1 VVNAVSLYLERGPHT
16 FHSVHLRAAVNLA
29 AEARRAG
36 VRHFVHVSG
45 VGADPASSSP
55 YIRSRGEGE
64 LAVQA
69 AFPDATIV
77 RPTVMFGLDDAFLNT
92 MLMLLERLP
101 AFPIFGFGNTRLQP
115 VSVEDVAEA
124 IVRALGRE
132 PAVYELGG
140 PRTYD
145 YEQLT
150 QTIARQAGWRPVV
163 FPVPFTVWH
172 MLARIAEL
180 LPTPPLTR
188 NQVDLMRIDTVASAS
203 MPGLEVLGI
212 TAQPLEHVL
221 QVILSRRSV
230 RPQAG
235 SST

>member
-1 VVNAVSLYLERGPHT
+1 
-16 FHSVHLRAAVNLA
+16 
-29 AEARRAG
+29 
-36 VRHFVHVSG
+36 
-45 VGADPASSSP
+45 
-55 YIRSRGEGE
+55 
-64 LAVQA
+64 
-69 AFPDATIV
+69 
-77 RPTVMFGLDDAFLNT
+77 MFGPDDAFLNT

-101 AFPIFGFGNTRLQP
+101 AFPMFGSGNTRLQP

-132 PAVYELGG
+132 AAVYELGG
-140 PRTYD
+140 PRIYD
-145 YEQLT
+145 YQQLT
-150 QTIARQAGWRPVV
+150 ETITRQAGWRPVV

-203 MPGLEVLGI
+203 PGFEVLGI
-212 TAQPLEHVL
+212 SPQPLEQVL
-221 QVILSRRSV
+221 QAILSRRFGRS
-230 RPQAG
+230 QAR